1 MFKWIATVLVTIVT
15 ILAGYTLNGIS
26 ESLNDMCD
34 DIEKI
39 ERHLSQING
48 NIGIHEFRIKLLEKI
63 GRE

>member
-26 ESLNDMCD
+26 ENLSDMCD

-39 ERHLSQING
+39 ERHLSQINR
-48 NIGIHEFRIKLLEKI
+48 NVGIHEFRINLLES
-63 GRE
+63 RSAE